1 MNKSIIIILL
11 ITVFD
16 AIGIGL
22 IMPVLPTLLNEF
34 VSENSL
40 ATHYGVLLAL
50 YATMQ
55 VIFAPLLGRLSDKY
69 GRKPI
74 LLFSLLGAA
83 LDYLLMACSTTLWML
98 YIGRILAG
106 ITGATGAVCASAMSD
121 VTPTK
126 NRTRYFGFLGGAF
139 GIGLIIGPM
148 LGGLLG
154 EISAHTPFIFAALS
168 HSVLLILSLCFFR
181 ETQKRETLVTNST
194 SKHQTASNSVT
205 RFIKK
210 SLYFWLVTYFI
221 IQLIGQIPATIWVL
235 FTQYR
240 FDWNTT
246 SVGISL
252 AVLGVLHIFFQTVV
266 AGKLAQKWGE
276 KTTIMISMSIDM
288 IGCLLLA
295 WISQVWVILPALI
308 CLAAGGMGQPAL
320 QGYLSKAV
328 DDNAQGKLQ
337 GTLVSLTN
345 MTGIIGPLLF
355 AVIYRYSIAYWDGLL
370 WLIGSVLYG
379 ALFISAY
386 LHQKRNNSDLNL
398 ALSKHNH

>member
-11 ITVFD
+11 ITALD

-55 VIFAPLLGRLSDKY
+55 VIFSPILGRLSDKY

-83 LDYLLMACSTTLWML
+83 FDYLLMAFSTTLWML
-98 YIGRILAG
+98 YIGRIIAG

-139 GIGLIIGPM
+139 GVGLIIGPM

-154 EISAHTPFIFAALS
+154 EITTHTPFIFAAIS
-168 HSVLLILSLCFFR
+168 HSILLILALLFFY
-181 ETQKRETLVTNST
+181 ETQKRETRVTNTCTQIS
-194 SKHQTASNSVT
+194 SNSIT
-205 RFIKK
+205 GFIKK
-210 SLYFWLVTYFI
+210 SLYFWLVAYFI

-235 FTQYR
+235 FTQHR

-246 SVGISL
+246 SVGMSL
-252 AVLGVLHIFFQTVV
+252 AVLGILHIFFQAVV

-288 IGCLLLA
+288 MGCLLLA
-295 WISQVWVILPALI
+295 WVNQVWVILPALI

-320 QGYLSKAV
+320 QGYLSKSV
-328 DDNAQGKLQ
+328 DNNAQGKLQ

-345 MTGIIGPLLF
+345 ITGIIGPLLF
-355 AVIYRYSIAYWDGLL
+355 AFIYSYSIAYWDGLL
-370 WLIGSVLYG
+370 WLMG
-379 ALFISAY
+379 AIFYTLLLITAYFHQRKATPKTVISAP
-386 LHQKRNNSDLNL
+386 
-398 ALSKHNH
+398 

>member
-11 ITVFD
+11 ITVLD

-55 VIFAPLLGRLSDKY
+55 VIFAPILGRLSDKY

-83 LDYLLMACSTTLWML
+83 FDYLLMAFSTTLWML
-98 YIGRILAG
+98 YIGRIIAG

-139 GIGLIIGPM
+139 GVGLIIGPM

-154 EISAHTPFIFAALS
+154 EITTHTPFIFAAIS
-168 HSVLLILSLCFFR
+168 HSILLILALLFFY
-181 ETQKRETLVTNST
+181 ETQKRETRVTNTCTQIS
-194 SKHQTASNSVT
+194 SNSIT
-205 RFIKK
+205 GFIKK
-210 SLYFWLVTYFI
+210 SLYFWLVAYFI

-235 FTQYR
+235 FTQHR

-246 SVGISL
+246 SVGMSL
-252 AVLGVLHIFFQTVV
+252 AVLGILHIFFQAVV

-276 KTTIMISMSIDM
+276 KATIMISMSIDM
-288 IGCLLLA
+288 MGCLLLA
-295 WISQVWVILPALI
+295 WIGQVWVILPALI

-320 QGYLSKAV
+320 QGYLSKSV
-328 DDNAQGKLQ
+328 DNNAQGKLQ

-345 MTGIIGPLLF
+345 ITGIIGPLLF
-355 AVIYRYSIAYWDGLL
+355 AFIYSYSIAYWDGLL
-370 WLIGSVLYG
+370 WLMG
-379 ALFISAY
+379 AIFYTLLLITAYFHQRKAAPKTVISAP
-386 LHQKRNNSDLNL
+386 
-398 ALSKHNH
+398 

>member
-11 ITVFD
+11 ITVLD

-34 VSENSL
+34 ISENSL

-55 VIFAPLLGRLSDKY
+55 VIFAPILGRLSDKY

-83 LDYLLMACSTTLWML
+83 LDYLLMAFSTTLWML
-98 YIGRILAG
+98 YIGRIIAG

-121 VTPTK
+121 ITPAK

-139 GIGLIIGPM
+139 GVGLIIGPI

-154 EISAHTPFIFAALS
+154 EISAHTPFICVAIL
-168 HSVLLILSLCFFR
+168 HSVLLLLSLLFFY
-181 ETQKRETLVTNST
+181 ETQKRETRVTNT
-194 SKHQTASNSVT
+194 CTQIASNSAAVC
-205 RFIKK
+205 IKK
-210 SLYFWLVTYFI
+210 SLYFWLIAYFI

-246 SVGISL
+246 SVGMSL
-252 AVLGVLHIFFQTVV
+252 AALGVLHIFFQAVV
-266 AGKLAQKWGE
+266 AGTLAQKWGE
-276 KTTIMISMSIDM
+276 KTTIILSISIDM
-288 IGCLLLA
+288 MGCLLLA
-295 WISQVWVILPALI
+295 WVSQVWVILPALI

-320 QGYLSKAV
+320 QGYLSKSI
-328 DDNAQGKLQ
+328 DGNAQGKLQ

-345 MTGIIGPLLF
+345 ISGIIGPLCF
-355 AVIYRYSIAYWDGLL
+355 AFIYHYSIVYWDGLL
-370 WLIGSVLYG
+370 WMIGATFYAILLIT
-379 ALFISAY
+379 AY
-386 LHQKRNNSDLNL
+386 FHQKSEIT
-398 ALSKHNH
+398 KKVVF

>member
-11 ITVFD
+11 ITVLD

-34 VSENSL
+34 VSENIL

-55 VIFAPLLGRLSDKY
+55 VIFAPILGRLSDKY

-83 LDYLLMACSTTLWML
+83 LDYLLMAFSTTLWML
-98 YIGRILAG
+98 YIGRIIAG

-139 GIGLIIGPM
+139 GVGLIIGPM

-154 EISAHTPFIFAALS
+154 EISAHTPFIFAAIS
-168 HSVLLILSLCFFR
+168 HSILLILSLLFFR
-181 ETQKRETLVTNST
+181 ETQKREAFVANST
-194 SKHQTASNSVT
+194 PQNQTASNSVT
-205 RFIKK
+205 GFIRK
-210 SLYFWLVTYFI
+210 SLYFWLATYFI

-246 SVGISL
+246 SVGMSL
-252 AVLGVLHIFFQTVV
+252 AALGVLHIFFQAVV

-288 IGCLLLA
+288 MGCLLLA
-295 WISQVWVILPALI
+295 WIGQVWVILPALI

-320 QGYLSKAV
+320 QGYLSKSV

-345 MTGIIGPLLF
+345 ITGIIGPLLF
-355 AVIYRYSIAYWDGLL
+355 AFIYRYSIAYWDGLL
-370 WLIGSVLYG
+370 WLMG
-379 ALFISAY
+379 AIFYAMLLITAYFYQRKVTPETVISA
-386 LHQKRNNSDLNL
+386 S
-398 ALSKHNH
+398 

>member
-11 ITVFD
+11 ITVLD

-55 VIFAPLLGRLSDKY
+55 VIFSPILGRLSDKY

-83 LDYLLMACSTTLWML
+83 FDYLLMAFSTTLWML
-98 YIGRILAG
+98 YIGRIIAG
-106 ITGATGAVCASAMSD
+106 ITGATGAVCASSMSD
-121 VTPTK
+121 VTPAK

-139 GIGLIIGPM
+139 GVGLIIGPM

-154 EISAHTPFIFAALS
+154 EITTHTPFIFAAIS
-168 HSVLLILSLCFFR
+168 HSILLILTLLFFC
-181 ETQKRETLVTNST
+181 ETQKKETRVTNTCTQIS
-194 SKHQTASNSVT
+194 SNSIT
-205 RFIKK
+205 GFIKK
-210 SLYFWLVTYFI
+210 SLYFWLATYFI

-235 FTQYR
+235 FTQHR

-246 SVGISL
+246 SVGMSL
-252 AVLGVLHIFFQTVV
+252 AVLGILHIFFQAIV

-295 WISQVWVILPALI
+295 WVSQVWVILPALI

-320 QGYLSKAV
+320 QGYLSKFV
-328 DDNAQGKLQ
+328 DNNAQGKLQ
-337 GTLVSLTN
+337 GILVSLTN
-345 MTGIIGPLLF
+345 ITGIIGPLLF
-355 AVIYRYSIAYWDGLL
+355 AFIYSYSIAYWDGLL
-370 WLIGSVLYG
+370 WLMGAILYILLLIT
-379 ALFISAY
+379 AYFHQRKATPKTVISAP
-386 LHQKRNNSDLNL
+386 
-398 ALSKHNH
+398 

>member
-11 ITVFD
+11 ITVLD

-34 VSENSL
+34 ISENSL

-55 VIFAPLLGRLSDKY
+55 VIFAPILGRLSDKY

-83 LDYLLMACSTTLWML
+83 LDYLLMAFSTTLWML
-98 YIGRILAG
+98 YIGRIIAG

-121 VTPTK
+121 VTPAK
-126 NRTRYFGFLGGAF
+126 NRTRYFGYLGGAF
-139 GIGLIIGPM
+139 GVGLIIGPI

-154 EISAHTPFIFAALS
+154 EISAHTPFICVAIL
-168 HSVLLILSLCFFR
+168 HSVLLLLSLLFFY
-181 ETQKRETLVTNST
+181 ETQKREIRVTNT
-194 SKHQTASNSVT
+194 CTQIASNSAAVC
-205 RFIKK
+205 IKK
-210 SLYFWLVTYFI
+210 SLYFWLIAYFI

-246 SVGISL
+246 SVGMSL
-252 AVLGVLHIFFQTVV
+252 AALGVLHIFFQAVV
-266 AGKLAQKWGE
+266 AGTLAQKWGE
-276 KTTIMISMSIDM
+276 KTTIILSISIDM
-288 IGCLLLA
+288 MGCLLLA
-295 WISQVWVILPALI
+295 WVSQVWVILPALI

-320 QGYLSKAV
+320 QGYLSKSI
-328 DDNAQGKLQ
+328 DGNAQGKLQ

-345 MTGIIGPLLF
+345 ISGIIGPLCF
-355 AVIYRYSIAYWDGLL
+355 AFIYHYSIVYWDGLL
-370 WLIGSVLYG
+370 WMIGATFYAILLIT
-379 ALFISAY
+379 AY
-386 LHQKRNNSDLNL
+386 FHQKSEIT
-398 ALSKHNH
+398 KKVVF

>member
-1 MNKSIIIILL
+1 MSMNKSIIIILL
-11 ITVFD
+11 ITVLD

-55 VIFAPLLGRLSDKY
+55 VIFAPILGRLSDQY

-83 LDYLLMACSTTLWML
+83 FDYLLMAFSTTLWML
-98 YIGRILAG
+98 YIGRIIAG

-139 GIGLIIGPM
+139 GVGLIIGPM

-154 EISAHTPFIFAALS
+154 EITTHTPFIFAAIS
-168 HSVLLILSLCFFR
+168 HSILLILALLFFY
-181 ETQKRETLVTNST
+181 ETQKRETRVTNTCTQIS
-194 SKHQTASNSVT
+194 SNSIT
-205 RFIKK
+205 GFIKK
-210 SLYFWLVTYFI
+210 SLYFWLVAYFI

-235 FTQYR
+235 FTQHR

-246 SVGISL
+246 SVGMSL
-252 AVLGVLHIFFQTVV
+252 AVLGILHIFFQAVV

-276 KTTIMISMSIDM
+276 KNTIMISMSIDM
-288 IGCLLLA
+288 MGCLLLA
-295 WISQVWVILPALI
+295 WIGQVWVILPALI

-320 QGYLSKAV
+320 QGYLSKSV
-328 DDNAQGKLQ
+328 DNNAQGKLQ

-345 MTGIIGPLLF
+345 ITGIIGPLLF
-355 AVIYRYSIAYWDGLL
+355 AFIYSYSIAYWDGLL
-370 WLIGSVLYG
+370 WLMG
-379 ALFISAY
+379 AIFYTLLLITAYFHQRKATPKTVISAP
-386 LHQKRNNSDLNL
+386 
-398 ALSKHNH
+398 

>member
-11 ITVFD
+11 ITVLD

-34 VSENSL
+34 ISENSL

-55 VIFAPLLGRLSDKY
+55 VIFAPILGRLSDKY

-83 LDYLLMACSTTLWML
+83 LDYLLMAFSTTLWML
-98 YIGRILAG
+98 YIGRIIAG

-121 VTPTK
+121 ITPAK

-139 GIGLIIGPM
+139 GVGLIIGPI

-154 EISAHTPFIFAALS
+154 EISAHTPFICVAIL
-168 HSVLLILSLCFFR
+168 HSVLLLLSLLFFY
-181 ETQKRETLVTNST
+181 ETQKRETRVTNT
-194 SKHQTASNSVT
+194 CTQIASNST
-205 RFIKK
+205 AGCIKK
-210 SLYFWLVTYFI
+210 SLYFWLIAYFI

-246 SVGISL
+246 SVGMSL
-252 AVLGVLHIFFQTVV
+252 AALGVLHIFFQAVV
-266 AGKLAQKWGE
+266 AGTLAQKWGE
-276 KTTIMISMSIDM
+276 KTTIILSISIDM
-288 IGCLLLA
+288 MGCLLLA
-295 WISQVWVILPALI
+295 WVSQVWVILPALI

-320 QGYLSKAV
+320 QGYLSKSI
-328 DDNAQGKLQ
+328 DGNAQGKLQ

-345 MTGIIGPLLF
+345 ISGIIGPLCF
-355 AVIYRYSIAYWDGLL
+355 AFIYHYSIVYWDGLL
-370 WLIGSVLYG
+370 WMIG
-379 ALFISAY
+379 
-386 LHQKRNNSDLNL
+386 
-398 ALSKHNH
+398 

>member
-11 ITVFD
+11 ITVLD

-55 VIFAPLLGRLSDKY
+55 VIFSPILGRLSDKY

-83 LDYLLMACSTTLWML
+83 FDYLLMAFSTTLWML
-98 YIGRILAG
+98 YIGRIIAG

-121 VTPTK
+121 VTPAK

-139 GIGLIIGPM
+139 GVGLIIGPM

-154 EISAHTPFIFAALS
+154 EITTHTPFIFATIS
-168 HSVLLILSLCFFR
+168 HSILLILALLFFC
-181 ETQKRETLVTNST
+181 ETQKKETRVTNTCTQIS
-194 SKHQTASNSVT
+194 SNSIT
-205 RFIKK
+205 GFIKK
-210 SLYFWLVTYFI
+210 SLYFWLATYFI

-235 FTQYR
+235 FTQHR

-246 SVGISL
+246 SVGMSL
-252 AVLGVLHIFFQTVV
+252 AVLGILHIFFQAIV

-295 WISQVWVILPALI
+295 WVSQVWVILPALI

-320 QGYLSKAV
+320 QGYLSKFV
-328 DDNAQGKLQ
+328 DNNAQGKLQ
-337 GTLVSLTN
+337 GILVSLTN
-345 MTGIIGPLLF
+345 ITGIIGPLLF
-355 AVIYRYSIAYWDGLL
+355 AFIYSYSIAYWDGLL
-370 WLIGSVLYG
+370 WLMGAILYILLLIT
-379 ALFISAY
+379 AYFHQRKATPKTVISAP
-386 LHQKRNNSDLNL
+386 
-398 ALSKHNH
+398 

>member
-11 ITVFD
+11 ITVLD

-55 VIFAPLLGRLSDKY
+55 VIFAPILGRLSDKY

-83 LDYLLMACSTTLWML
+83 LDYLLMAFSTTLWML
-98 YIGRILAG
+98 YIGRIIAG
-106 ITGATGAVCASAMSD
+106 ITGATGAVCASSMSD
-121 VTPTK
+121 VTPAK

-139 GIGLIIGPM
+139 GVGLIIGPM
-148 LGGLLG
+148 LGGILG
-154 EISAHTPFIFAALS
+154 DISAHTPFIFAAIS
-168 HSVLLILSLCFFR
+168 HSVLLILALLFFR
-181 ETQKRETLVTNST
+181 ETQKRAALVANST
-194 SKHQTASNSVT
+194 PENQTASNSVT
-205 RFIKK
+205 GFIKK
-210 SLYFWLVTYFI
+210 SLYFWLAAYFI

-246 SVGISL
+246 SVGMSL
-252 AVLGVLHIFFQTVV
+252 AVLGVLHIFFQAVV

-288 IGCLLLA
+288 MGCLLLA
-295 WISQVWVILPALI
+295 WIGQVWVILPALI

-320 QGYLSKAV
+320 QGYLSKSV

-345 MTGIIGPLLF
+345 ITGIIGPLLF
-355 AVIYRYSIAYWDGLL
+355 AFIYSYSIAYWDGLL
-370 WLIGSVLYG
+370 WLMG
-379 ALFISAY
+379 AIFYAMLLITAYFHQRKATPKAIISA
-386 LHQKRNNSDLNL
+386 S
-398 ALSKHNH
+398 

>member
-11 ITVFD
+11 ITVLD

-22 IMPVLPTLLNEF
+22 IMPVLPALLNEF

-40 ATHYGVLLAL
+40 ASHYGVLLAL

-55 VIFAPLLGRLSDKY
+55 VIFAPILGRFSDKY

-83 LDYLLMACSTTLWML
+83 LDYLLMAFSTTLWML
-98 YIGRILAG
+98 YIGRIIAG

-121 VTPTK
+121 VTLAK

-139 GIGLIIGPM
+139 GVGLIIGPM
-148 LGGLLG
+148 IGGLLG
-154 EISAHTPFIFAALS
+154 EITAHTPFIFAAIS
-168 HSVLLILSLCFFR
+168 HSVLLIFSLLFFR
-181 ETQKRETLVTNST
+181 ETQKREALVVNS
-194 SKHQTASNSVT
+194 SLQNQTALNSAT
-205 RFIKK
+205 GFIKK
-210 SLYFWLVTYFI
+210 SLYFWLATYFI

-235 FTQYR
+235 FTQHR
-240 FDWNTT
+240 FDWNTS
-246 SVGISL
+246 SVGLSL
-252 AVLGVLHIFFQTVV
+252 AMLGILHIFFQAVV

-276 KTTIMISMSIDM
+276 KITIMISMSIDM
-288 IGCLLLA
+288 MGCLFLA

-320 QGYLSKAV
+320 QGYLSKSV

-345 MTGIIGPLLF
+345 ITGIIGPLLF
-355 AVIYRYSIAYWDGLL
+355 AFLYRYSLAYWDGLL
-370 WLIGSVLYG
+370 WMVGAVLYG
-379 ALFISAY
+379 ILLMVAYFYQKSSPTKNAISA
-386 LHQKRNNSDLNL
+386 S
-398 ALSKHNH
+398 

>member
-11 ITVFD
+11 ITVLD

-34 VSENSL
+34 ISENSL

-55 VIFAPLLGRLSDKY
+55 VIFAPILGRLSDKY

-83 LDYLLMACSTTLWML
+83 LDYLLMAFSTTLWML
-98 YIGRILAG
+98 YIGRIIAG
-106 ITGATGAVCASAMSD
+106 ISGATGAVCASAMSD
-121 VTPTK
+121 VTPAK

-139 GIGLIIGPM
+139 GVGLIIGPI

-154 EISAHTPFIFAALS
+154 EISAHTPFICVAIL
-168 HSVLLILSLCFFR
+168 HSVLLLLSLLFFY
-181 ETQKRETLVTNST
+181 ETQKRETRVTNT
-194 SKHQTASNSVT
+194 CTQIASNSAAVC
-205 RFIKK
+205 IKK
-210 SLYFWLVTYFI
+210 SLYFWLIAYFI

-246 SVGISL
+246 SVGMSL
-252 AVLGVLHIFFQTVV
+252 AALGVLHIFFQAVV
-266 AGKLAQKWGE
+266 AGTLTQKWGE
-276 KTTIMISMSIDM
+276 KTTIILSISIDM
-288 IGCLLLA
+288 MGCLLLA
-295 WISQVWVILPALI
+295 WVSQVWVILPALI

-320 QGYLSKAV
+320 QGYLSKSI
-328 DDNAQGKLQ
+328 DGNAQGKLQ

-345 MTGIIGPLLF
+345 ISGIIGPLCF
-355 AVIYRYSIAYWDGLL
+355 AFIYHYSIVYWDGLL
-370 WLIGSVLYG
+370 WMIGATFYAILLIT
-379 ALFISAY
+379 AY
-386 LHQKRNNSDLNL
+386 FHQKSEIT
-398 ALSKHNH
+398 KKVVF

>member
-11 ITVFD
+11 ITILD

-55 VIFAPLLGRLSDKY
+55 VIFAPILGRLSDKY

-83 LDYLLMACSTTLWML
+83 LDYLLMAFSTTLWML
-98 YIGRILAG
+98 YIGRIIAG

-139 GIGLIIGPM
+139 GVGLIIGPM

-154 EISAHTPFIFAALS
+154 EISAHTPFIFAAIS
-168 HSVLLILSLCFFR
+168 HSILLILSLLFFR
-181 ETQKRETLVTNST
+181 ETQKREALVANST
-194 SKHQTASNSVT
+194 PENQTASNSVT
-205 RFIKK
+205 GVIKK
-210 SLYFWLVTYFI
+210 SLYFWLAAYFI
-221 IQLIGQIPATIWVL
+221 IQFIGQIPATIWVL

-246 SVGISL
+246 SVGMSL
-252 AVLGVLHIFFQTVV
+252 AVLGVLHIFFQAVV

-288 IGCLLLA
+288 MGCLLLA
-295 WISQVWVILPALI
+295 WVGQVWVILPALI

-320 QGYLSKAV
+320 QGYLSKSV

-337 GTLVSLTN
+337 GMLVSLTN
-345 MTGIIGPLLF
+345 ITGIIGPLLF
-355 AVIYRYSIAYWDGLL
+355 AFIYSYSIAYWDGLL
-370 WLIGSVLYG
+370 WLMG
-379 ALFISAY
+379 AIFYAALLITAYFHQRKTTPKTVISA
-386 LHQKRNNSDLNL
+386 S
-398 ALSKHNH
+398 

>member
-1 MNKSIIIILL
+1 MNKSIIILL
-11 ITVFD
+11 ITVLD

-34 VSENSL
+34 ISENSL

-55 VIFAPLLGRLSDKY
+55 VIFAPILGRLSDKY

-83 LDYLLMACSTTLWML
+83 LDYLLMAFSTTLWML
-98 YIGRILAG
+98 YIGRIIAG

-121 VTPTK
+121 VTPAK
-126 NRTRYFGFLGGAF
+126 NRTRYFGYLGGAF
-139 GIGLIIGPM
+139 GVGLIIGPI

-154 EISAHTPFIFAALS
+154 EISAHTPFICVAIL
-168 HSVLLILSLCFFR
+168 HSVLLLLSLLFFY
-181 ETQKRETLVTNST
+181 ETQKRETRVTNT
-194 SKHQTASNSVT
+194 CTQIASNSAAVC
-205 RFIKK
+205 IKK
-210 SLYFWLVTYFI
+210 SLYFWLIAYFI

-246 SVGISL
+246 SVGMSL
-252 AVLGVLHIFFQTVV
+252 AALGVLHIFFQAVV
-266 AGKLAQKWGE
+266 AGTLAQKWGE
-276 KTTIMISMSIDM
+276 KTTIILSISIDM
-288 IGCLLLA
+288 MGCLLLA
-295 WISQVWVILPALI
+295 WVSQVWVILPALI

-320 QGYLSKAV
+320 QGYLSKSI
-328 DDNAQGKLQ
+328 DGNAQGKLQ

-345 MTGIIGPLLF
+345 ISGIIGPLCF
-355 AVIYRYSIAYWDGLL
+355 AFIYHYSIVYWDGLL
-370 WLIGSVLYG
+370 WMIGATFYAILLIT
-379 ALFISAY
+379 AY
-386 LHQKRNNSDLNL
+386 FHQKSEIT
-398 ALSKHNH
+398 KKVVF

>member
-11 ITVFD
+11 ITVLD

-55 VIFAPLLGRLSDKY
+55 VIFSPILGRLSDKY

-83 LDYLLMACSTTLWML
+83 FDYLLMAFSTTLWML
-98 YIGRILAG
+98 YIGRIIAG

-121 VTPTK
+121 VTPAK

-139 GIGLIIGPM
+139 GVGLIIGPM

-154 EISAHTPFIFAALS
+154 EITTHTPFIFAAIS
-168 HSVLLILSLCFFR
+168 HSILLILALLFFC
-181 ETQKRETLVTNST
+181 ETQKKETRVTNTCTQIS
-194 SKHQTASNSVT
+194 SNSIT
-205 RFIKK
+205 GFIKK
-210 SLYFWLVTYFI
+210 SLYFWLATYFI

-235 FTQYR
+235 FTQHR

-246 SVGISL
+246 SVGMSL
-252 AVLGVLHIFFQTVV
+252 ALLGILHIFFQAIV

-276 KTTIMISMSIDM
+276 KTTIMISMSLDM

-295 WISQVWVILPALI
+295 WVSQVWVILPALI

-320 QGYLSKAV
+320 QGYLSKFV
-328 DDNAQGKLQ
+328 DNNAQGKLQ
-337 GTLVSLTN
+337 GILVSLTN
-345 MTGIIGPLLF
+345 ITGIIGPLLF
-355 AVIYRYSIAYWDGLL
+355 AFIYSYSIAYWDGLL
-370 WLIGSVLYG
+370 WLMGAILYILLLIT
-379 ALFISAY
+379 AYFHQRKATPKTVISAP
-386 LHQKRNNSDLNL
+386 
-398 ALSKHNH
+398 

>member
-11 ITVFD
+11 ITVLD

-34 VSENSL
+34 ISENSL

-55 VIFAPLLGRLSDKY
+55 VIFAPILGRLSDKY

-83 LDYLLMACSTTLWML
+83 LDYLLMAFSTTLWML
-98 YIGRILAG
+98 YIGRIIAG

-121 VTPTK
+121 ITPAK

-139 GIGLIIGPM
+139 GVGLIIGPI

-154 EISAHTPFIFAALS
+154 EISAHTPFICVAIL
-168 HSVLLILSLCFFR
+168 HSVLLLLSLLFFYK
-181 ETQKRETLVTNST
+181 TQKRETRVTNT
-194 SKHQTASNSVT
+194 CTQIASNST
-205 RFIKK
+205 AGCIKK
-210 SLYFWLVTYFI
+210 SLYFWLIAYFI

-246 SVGISL
+246 SVGMSL
-252 AVLGVLHIFFQTVV
+252 AALGVLHIFFQAVV
-266 AGKLAQKWGE
+266 AGTLAQKWGE
-276 KTTIMISMSIDM
+276 KTTIILSISIDM
-288 IGCLLLA
+288 MGCLLLA
-295 WISQVWVILPALI
+295 WVSQVWVILPALI

-320 QGYLSKAV
+320 QGYLSKSI
-328 DDNAQGKLQ
+328 DGNAQGKLQ

-345 MTGIIGPLLF
+345 ISGIIGPLCF
-355 AVIYRYSIAYWDGLL
+355 AFIYHYSIVYWDGLL
-370 WLIGSVLYG
+370 WMIGATFYAILLIT
-379 ALFISAY
+379 AY
-386 LHQKRNNSDLNL
+386 FHQKSEIT
-398 ALSKHNH
+398 KKVVF

>member
-11 ITVFD
+11 ITVLD

-34 VSENSL
+34 VSENIL

-55 VIFAPLLGRLSDKY
+55 VIFAPILGRLSDKY

-83 LDYLLMACSTTLWML
+83 LDYLLMAFSTTLWML
-98 YIGRILAG
+98 YIGRIIAG

-121 VTPTK
+121 VTPAK

-139 GIGLIIGPM
+139 GVGLIIGPM

-154 EISAHTPFIFAALS
+154 EISAHTPFIFAAIS
-168 HSVLLILSLCFFR
+168 HSILLILSLLFFR
-181 ETQKRETLVTNST
+181 ETQKRTALVANST
-194 SKHQTASNSVT
+194 PENQTASNSVT
-205 RFIKK
+205 GFIRK
-210 SLYFWLVTYFI
+210 SLYFWLATYFI

-246 SVGISL
+246 SVGMSL
-252 AVLGVLHIFFQTVV
+252 ATLGILHIFFQAVV

-276 KTTIMISMSIDM
+276 KNTIMISMSIDM
-288 IGCLLLA
+288 MGCLLLA
-295 WISQVWVILPALI
+295 WIGQVWVILPALI

-320 QGYLSKAV
+320 QGYLSKSV

-345 MTGIIGPLLF
+345 ITGIIGPLLF
-355 AVIYRYSIAYWDGLL
+355 AFIYSYSIAYWDGLL
-370 WLIGSVLYG
+370 WLMG
-379 ALFISAY
+379 AIFYAMLLITAYFHQRKATPETVISA
-386 LHQKRNNSDLNL
+386 S
-398 ALSKHNH
+398 